1 METNN
6 ATERNRNTFSLI
18 FSNVGL
24 KTPYKQFLLFLSFIN
39 TFLIFLLKLSS
50 NHIAMAWALVE
61 V

>member
-6 ATERNRNTFSLI
+6 ETERNRNTFSLI

-50 NHIAMAWALVE
+50 NRIAIAWALVE